1 MAVRVDVVGSP
12 RRREIEMLV
21 GDLGVVLTLDLR
33 SRGGQQVDGSRTR
46 VAAVS
51 SWTEVT
57 AVVAG
62 HVGAWVAGVSRR
74 VRMRR

>member
-12 RRREIEMLV
+12 RRREVEMLV

-33 SRGGQQVDGSRTR
+33 GSGSQQIDGSRTR

-57 AVVAG
+57 AVIAG
-62 HVGAWVAGVSRR
+62 HVGARVAGVSRG